1 MVGKMFV
8 TRVKTIDRNI
18 NVDAACIFGWVVVQ
32 VTRYAVET
40 TLVGRCTE
48 VVNRKTYIGVVWV

>member
-8 TRVKTIDRNI
+8 TGVKTIDRNI
-18 NVDAACIFGWVVVQ
+18 NIDAACIFGGVVGQ
-32 VTRYAVET
+32 VTRYTVET

-48 VVNRKTYIGVVWV
+48 VINRKTYIGMVWV